1 MAPQFREPNRQTA
14 RKLLITEDDKPLL
27 CMMCWEFDE
36 LGYQV
41 TTAASCGEALD
52 VIAESRFDLALLDY
66 NLPDGVGTGLMQ
78 ELHRLQPG
86 LPVILYS
93 GLASGGKASE
103 AERCGASRFV
113 AKPVEARTLH
123 AMFNVILSQGLIIS
137 D

>member
-1 MAPQFREPNRQTA
+1 MAPYPREPYLQSA
-14 RKLLITEDDKPLL
+14 RKLLITEDDKSLL
-27 CMMCWEFDE
+27 CMMCWEFEE
-36 LGYQV
+36 LGYRV

-52 VIAESRFDLALLDY
+52 AISGSRFDLALLDY
-66 NLPDGVGTGLMQ
+66 NLPDGVGTELMQ
-78 ELHRLQPG
+78 ELHQLQPG

-123 AMFNVILSQGLIIS
+123 AMFNAILGKSRIIT

>member
-1 MAPQFREPNRQTA
+1 MAPYPREPDLQSA
-14 RKLLITEDDKPLL
+14 RKLLITEDDKSLL
-27 CMMCWEFDE
+27 CMMCWEFEE

-41 TTAASCGEALD
+41 TTAASCGEAMDAISASL
-52 VIAESRFDLALLDY
+52 FDLALLDY
-66 NLPDGVGTGLMQ
+66 NLPDGVGTELMQ

-86 LPVILYS
+86 LPIILYS

-123 AMFNVILSQGLIIS
+123 AIFNAILGKSRIIT

>member
-1 MAPQFREPNRQTA
+1 MAPYPREPYLQSA
-14 RKLLITEDDKPLL
+14 RKLLITEDDKSLL
-27 CMMCWEFDE
+27 CMMCWEFEE
-36 LGYQV
+36 LGYRV

-52 VIAESRFDLALLDY
+52 AISGSRFDLALLDY
-66 NLPDGVGTGLMQ
+66 NLPDGVGTELMQ

-123 AMFNVILSQGLIIS
+123 TIFNAILSKGF
-137 D
+137 